1 MSFEKQHYFV
11 MMMDMVVKMITVA
24 LFLGYQS
31 IVLLER
37 ARAVIKESEKN
48 GCCLKFFFGFHSS
61 SRNACSFEPVIDWY
75 SVNK

>member
-48 GCCLKFFFGFHSS
+48 GCRLKFFLVSTVHLEMHAVSS
-61 SRNACSFEPVIDWY
+61 QLLIGTL
-75 SVNK
+75 